1 MTRQRL
7 SFISIF
13 RLPDFSRQPAFSFIS
28 KRSGPFDGEVKLDKD
43 RVYILPTKTGV
54 LFGVLLIILLLG
66 SVNYGKSLGF
76 VLVFL
81 LAGVGNVAM
90 FATWR
95 NLAGLKLR
103 GGGSSPVFAGEEAS
117 FAVQMENNDPATRY
131 SIAISQD
138 GKEYEVVDVPADGVG
153 QIHIRRMADQRG
165 LLGAGRFRLY
175 TEFPAGLFVAWTW
188 IELTMQCVVYPKP
201 VPSAALPVTD
211 SMADGETVLHGGG
224 LDEYTGLRK
233 YQTGD
238 SWRRVSWK
246 AAARSDELYTR
257 EFAGGQP
264 ELQWIDWKAIAAS
277 DTETRLSIMTRLV
290 MDAEAG
296 KRYYGLRMPNSEL
309 SPDHGNKHYQQC
321 LKILALYGYE

>member
-1 MTRQRL
+1 MRQSL
-7 SFISIF
+7 FPASIF
-13 RLPDFSRQPAFSFIS
+13 RFPDHARQPAFRFIS
-28 KRSGPFDGEVKLDKD
+28 RRSGPFDSEVTLDKN

-81 LAGVGNVAM
+81 LAGVGNVVM

-95 NLAGLKLR
+95 NLAGLRLR
-103 GGGSSPVFAGEEAS
+103 AGGGSPVFSGEEAV
-117 FAVQMENNDPATRY
+117 FAVQLENNDAAVRY

-138 GKEYEVVDVPADGVG
+138 GNEYEVVDVPADGVRL
-153 QIHIRRMADQRG
+153 IHFRKMAEKRG
-165 LLGAGRFRLY
+165 LLSAGRFRLY
-175 TEFPAGLFVAWTW
+175 TEYPTGLFVAWTW
-188 IELTMQCVVYPKP
+188 IELNMQCVVYPKP
-201 VPSAALPVTD
+201 VARASLTAGD
-211 SMADGETVLHGGG
+211 SRADGETVLHGDG

-233 YQTGD
+233 YQAGD

-246 AAARSDELYTR
+246 AAARSEELYTK

-264 ELQWIDWKAIAAS
+264 ELQWIDWKAIPARG
-277 DTETRLSIMTRLV
+277 TEERLSVMTRLV

-296 KRYYGLRMPNSEL
+296 QRYYGLRMPGTEL
-309 SPDHGNKHYQQC
+309 SPDYGNRHFQQC
-321 LKILALYGYE
+321 LKTLALYGHE